1 MQERPILF
9 SAPMVRAILAGTKSQ
24 TRRILKLKWGFDV
37 EERDDGT
44 LWPWAQHPDCDDDV
58 WMPCPQGQIG
68 DQLWVREAF
77 RFPASLDHLSPSVC
91 GDKALDAGYRTPWAP
106 TQFEADGS
114 RTGEWRGFD
123 TPPEKTRPGK
133 LRPGIHMPRWAS
145 RISLEITALRAERLQ
160 DISDA
165 DARAE
170 GIEGMAG
177 DPECGY
183 RNYLD
188 QSGKDWTLS
197 PRESFQSLW
206 ESINGPASWAKN
218 PWVWVV
224 EFERAQAQQKGP
236 A

>member
-1 MQERPILF
+1 MKERPILF
-9 SAPMVRAILAGTKSQ
+9 SAPMVRAILAGTKTQ

-44 LWPWAQHPDCDDDV
+44 LWPWAEHPDCDDDV
-58 WMPCPQGQIG
+58 WMPCQQGEIG
-68 DQLWVREAF
+68 DRLWVREAF

-123 TPPEKTRPGK
+123 TLPEKTRPGK

-145 RISLEITALRAERLQ
+145 RISLEITALRAQRLQ

-170 GIEGMAG
+170 GIECMAG

-188 QSGKDWTLS
+188 QASQDWSLS
-197 PRESFQSLW
+197 P
-206 ESINGPASWAKN
+206 
-218 PWVWVV
+218 
-224 EFERAQAQQKGP
+224 
-236 A
+236 

>member
-1 MQERPILF
+1 MKERPILF

-123 TPPEKTRPGK
+123 TPPEKTKPGK

-145 RISLEITALRAERLQ
+145 RIALDIKAVRVERLQ
-160 DISDA
+160 DISEA
-165 DARAE
+165 DALAE
-170 GIEGMAG
+170 GVPHSLNLPGGRFARENF
-177 DPECGY
+177 EH
-183 RNYLD
+183 LW
-188 QSGKDWTLS
+188 WT
-197 PRESFQSLW
+197 
-206 ESINGPASWAKN
+206 INGDGSWDSN

-224 EFERAQAQQKGP
+224 EFERAQAHKEI
-236 A
+236 